1 MLTEDIVLNNTY
13 TVERFLGKG
22 ISGEVYRTRHKYL
35 GRQAMKVFWR
45 VFDKKDML
53 KEEAGKYI
61 IKLLNEAIT
70 LSKVNHPNIV
80 RVFEANIF
88 EDEAGYRAYHTMEYI
103 PCGSLA
109 GYLINKGY
117 LSVVE
122 AVSITCQICSAVAVA
137 HDYEQAIVHRD
148 LWPANILISYDKSGI
163 RAVVSDWGHANFV
176 NPYTL
181 TAPAAGY
188 CSFKSPDYVDSPASD
203 TFSIGM
209 ILYLMLTGKNPFPK
223 GARFDPNIKKEDL
236 LPSKLNP
243 RVDKALDA
251 IVSKAIAFKISDRYP
266 NAGQMYKD
274 IADYKKNMADFPTSK
289 GIHET
294 NKDKQLENKSMAR
307 DYLRKAIENSKQPAH
322 LREASDYLEK
332 ALMLDDSLRK
342 GYGDLLELWRKGVI
356 E

>member
-1 MLTEDIVLNNTY
+1 MLVEDVILNNTY

-35 GRQAMKVFWR
+35 GRQAMKVFWK
-45 VFDKKDML
+45 VFDKNDML
-53 KEEAGKYI
+53 KEEAEKRI
-61 IKLLNEAIT
+61 IELLNEAIT

-88 EDEAGYRAYHTMEYI
+88 EDETGYRAYHTMEYI

-109 GYLINKGY
+109 EYLLNKGH
-117 LSVVE
+117 LSVAE
-122 AVSITCQICSAVAVA
+122 SVSIACQICSAVAVA
-137 HDYEQAIVHRD
+137 HDYDPAIVHRD
-148 LWPANILISYDKSGI
+148 LWPANILISYEKSGI

-181 TAPAAGY
+181 TTPAAGY

-223 GARFDPNIKKEDL
+223 GARFNLEMKKGDF

-243 RVDKALDA
+243 RVDKELDA
-251 IVSKAIAFKISDRYP
+251 IVSKAIAFQISDRYA

-274 IADYKKNMADFPTSK
+274 IAGYKRNMADFPLDK

-294 NKDKQLENKSMAR
+294 NKDKQPENKSLAR
-307 DYLRKAIENSKQPAH
+307 DFLRKAIENSKQPAH

-332 ALMLDDSLRK
+332 ALMLDESLRK
-342 GYGDLLELWRKGVI
+342 SYADLLELWRKGII